1 MEMYGAKWKRKQ
13 AVDKLKLVPVLGS
26 SPSTLSAD
34 ALNLP
39 ILREKTTAAS
49 HFWLLKWWSRL
60 WKEKLLVKFSHEFIN
75 DLREEANIFILKAF
89 HPSSKPRLF
98 YT

>member
-49 HFWLLKWWSRL
+49 HF
-60 WKEKLLVKFSHEFIN
+60 
-75 DLREEANIFILKAF
+75 
-89 HPSSKPRLF
+89 
-98 YT
+98 